1 MFPVFAVYVRD
12 IFAQTQV
19 PVLDIHGEAEGT
31 QSSHVLQEGQIGQGY
46 SRLPN
51 LERLCVSGAK
61 GHRNLSAV
69 HGLRK
74 LYLGQGQPVSKSLTD
89 LNLGSLEELEL
100 CQSPIRSLDGL
111 ETATGLRK
119 LSLTHCRALSD
130 LSPLENLDSLTALE
144 IDACGRIKD
153 FSLLKSMHNLETL
166 VLFGSNTLIGATV
179 LLGAVDGL
187 AIQFSQIRHLV
198 QGGIIKINRGIGDA
212 DIQTIERRTFLQKR

>member
-1 MFPVFAVYVRD
+1 MPNLRELNC
-12 IFAQTQV
+12 QT
-19 PVLDIHGEAEGT
+19 IHGPKEDRCT
-31 QSSHVLQEGQIGQGY
+31 NVDY

-51 LERLCVSGAK
+51 LKSLCVSGAK

-74 LYLGQGQPVSKSLTD
+74 LYLGQGQPVSKSLAD
-89 LNLGSLEELEL
+89 LNPGSLEELEL

-130 LSPLENLDSLTALE
+130 LSPLENLDSLTDLE

-166 VLFGSNTLIGATV
+166 VLFGSNTLPDLSFLKHMTRLRSFRFTMNV
-179 LLGAVDGL
+179 QDGDL
-187 AIQFSQIRHLV
+187 SLCKNIPYV
-198 QGGIIKINRGIGDA
+198 YCKNRKHFNLKNEDLPKGNP
-212 DIQTIERRTFLQKR
+212 